1 MKIIDNQKSVKI
13 EDLEIG
19 EVYRIRTKNNEA
31 IIAMVCYNDLDMF
44 EDTSE
49 NMTVIT
55 DLRQG
60 TVSYIHHNDIIEI
73 AITNAELIIK

>member
-1 MKIIDNQKSVKI
+1 MKIIDDQKSVKI

-19 EVYRIRTKNNEA
+19 EVYRIRTKNSET

-44 EDTSE
+44 EDTNE

-55 DLRQG
+55 DLCTG
-60 TVSYIHHNDIIEI
+60 TVSYIYHNDIIEI
-73 AITNAELIIK
+73 TTTNAELIIK